1 VFFAISAAGAPQ
13 GSLADPARY
22 IGRDPPRGSGS
33 PRRPHSDAYTLSGS
47 HPMSKLLALFL
58 ASATLAFVPAPPL
71 RAADDADDAKT
82 TASASDSDS
91 AKDDDK
97 EATKDSKDSADKE
110 PSDKDSADKSDAE
123 SAKRNAKKIRL
134 AHIVIEGALPESPGE
149 MSLFGDLGVD
159 LRKTLARIEKAA
171 DDDNIAGV
179 VLVVNTEI
187 GRGKL
192 NELRDAVKRTQSKGK
207 KVYALLESAAG
218 TQYQLAAACD
228 EICLPES
235 GEVLIPGVRAEFAF
249 YKDLL
254 SKLGIEADMLHVGDY
269 KGASEPYTR
278 DSLSEPVRKNMT
290 ALVDDLYDDMLS
302 TIASDRDLRVEEVRE
317 AVDQG
322 MIMAAD
328 AKKLGLIDRV
338 AYEDQFR
345 EILADEFNT
354 SKLVFVQNYAK
365 TKIDADFSGPMGM
378 IKLFE
383 TAFSGAG
390 SKSGD
395 AGSKIALVY
404 CVGPIT
410 SGESVTDIL
419 GSSAMGSTTIVEAL
433 RSAAKDK
440 DVKAIVLRVD
450 SPGGSALASDLIWRE
465 TQIIDKP
472 IVVSMGDVAASG
484 GYYISMGADRIFA
497 EPGTVTGSIG
507 VVGGKLAVKGLY
519 DHIGMDTETISRG
532 KNSGIFSSTD
542 KFSPSERVLVEKMM
556 KTVYEQFTSKAAKGR
571 NMDLDDLEKLAG
583 GQVYTGRVAKRN
595 GLVDE
600 IGTLRDA
607 IQAAKRLAGLDADQ
621 KYELKLLPEPR
632 NLLEELLGAS
642 SDEEKEVRLGAAAL
656 INLAP
661 QLRGPLRHAAQLQL
675 MMREPVAL
683 TMPYYVEI
691 K

>member
-1 VFFAISAAGAPQ
+1 
-13 GSLADPARY
+13 
-22 IGRDPPRGSGS
+22 
-33 PRRPHSDAYTLSGS
+33 
-47 HPMSKLLALFL
+47 MSKLLALFL

-71 RAADDADDAKT
+71 LAADDADDAKT

-354 SKLVFVQNYAK
+354 SNFPARW
-365 TKIDADFSGPMGM
+365 G
-378 IKLFE
+378 
-383 TAFSGAG
+383 
-390 SKSGD
+390 
-395 AGSKIALVY
+395 
-404 CVGPIT
+404 
-410 SGESVTDIL
+410 
-419 GSSAMGSTTIVEAL
+419 
-433 RSAAKDK
+433 
-440 DVKAIVLRVD
+440 
-450 SPGGSALASDLIWRE
+450 
-465 TQIIDKP
+465 
-472 IVVSMGDVAASG
+472 
-484 GYYISMGADRIFA
+484 
-497 EPGTVTGSIG
+497 
-507 VVGGKLAVKGLY
+507 
-519 DHIGMDTETISRG
+519 
-532 KNSGIFSSTD
+532 
-542 KFSPSERVLVEKMM
+542 
-556 KTVYEQFTSKAAKGR
+556 
-571 NMDLDDLEKLAG
+571 
-583 GQVYTGRVAKRN
+583 
-595 GLVDE
+595 
-600 IGTLRDA
+600 
-607 IQAAKRLAGLDADQ
+607 
-621 KYELKLLPEPR
+621 
-632 NLLEELLGAS
+632 
-642 SDEEKEVRLGAAAL
+642 
-656 INLAP
+656 
-661 QLRGPLRHAAQLQL
+661 
-675 MMREPVAL
+675 
-683 TMPYYVEI
+683 
-691 K
+691 